1 MMIARILAI
10 SLKAMLGPPA
20 STNEREKHRA
30 ATRKGGPMARF
41 VQVRSIIVL
50 LLSAKRS
57 VRFAVALTF

>member
-10 SLKAMLGPPA
+10 SLKAMLGPLA